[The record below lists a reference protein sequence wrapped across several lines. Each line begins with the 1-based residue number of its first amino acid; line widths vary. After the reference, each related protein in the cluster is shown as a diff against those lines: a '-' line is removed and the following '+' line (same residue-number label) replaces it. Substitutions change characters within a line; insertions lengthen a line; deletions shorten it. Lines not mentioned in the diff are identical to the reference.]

1 VAIAGALGSLI
12 AMQSPAKATD
22 DLQAVFAKVVAAAAR
37 ERTVLKKTDVR
48 IENGVVI
55 SAVAIHACIQKIDR
69 VRLADLD
76 LQRTTLSANADG
88 RGQSDV
94 VVPCKGDAACV
105 NMEWGRF
112 VWPLS
117 VPCTRKTSPNTKVW
131 DEHPEYNKMIESRR
145 ELRLPTPQIGLAN
158 EVADVFRRFGR

>member
-1 VAIAGALGSLI
+1 MNIRITRMLSVAIAGALGSFI

-22 DLQAVFAKVVAAAAR
+22 VRDLQAVFAKVVAAAAR

-55 SAVAIHACIQKIDR
+55 SAVAIHVCIQKIDR

-117 VPCTRKTSPNTKVW
+117 VPCRNFS
-131 DEHPEYNKMIESRR
+131 
-145 ELRLPTPQIGLAN
+145 
-158 EVADVFRRFGR
+158 